1 MRVPLIEIDLRPF
14 IPQIVGF
21 LLFSVMGA
29 LLAARFQYRSWKRQW
44 LVRET
49 SRRIDTATAAYEE
62 VSRVIDTRIFRMKQ
76 LVHALRGGDPARI
89 AERRKEYR
97 EVLYQ
102 WNENLNRY
110 LAKLQIY
117 FGPDT
122 REKYDAGLA
131 TSIVGL
137 AREIQ
142 KHLDGKV
149 EEGTEPLA
157 SIEEKLAK
165 LDIDAFNFNV
175 ELINKIE
182 KNERF
187 VRPLAEWQA
196 RNRRACGKP

>member
-182 KNERF
+182 KMSD
-187 VRPLAEWQA
+187 LS
-196 RNRRACGKP
+196 GL